1 MLLQQF
7 FLSQRTTRN
16 VVDGLL
22 ISRSRQLKEE

>member
-7 FLSQRTTRN
+7 FLNQRTTRN

-22 ISRSRQLKEE
+22 ISRSHHLKEE